1 MLDEGSIWVARS
13 SSESKMPCL
22 ISRRCRIEK
31 KISTWL
37 SHEACLV
44 ERLSRIPT
52 TDLSGGNLV
61 LEAVEEGDE
70 VKAVARLGGHPR
82 DLAGMHLK
90 RREEVLG
97 SVAHVLVVAPG
108 GLGGRW
114 GAVGARPLA
123 WTPVFSSIET
133 TIAFSGGSR

>member
-1 MLDEGSIWVARS
+1 
-13 SSESKMPCL
+13 
-22 ISRRCRIEK
+22 
-31 KISTWL
+31 
-37 SHEACLV
+37 
-44 ERLSRIPT
+44 
-52 TDLSGGNLV
+52 LSGGNLV

-114 GAVGARPLA
+114 GAVGAHEPLGLDSGLL
-123 WTPVFSSIET
+123 VDRDDDRVLGRVEIET
-133 TIAFSGGSR
+133 ADLGGLRVEVGPKLGHHPVPVRWGRISPAARMRCAWDSERPTASPSSR